1 VDLSDGNDPSGE
13 ANREFGGGPGL
24 IEASDIDQKGW
35 ALTLTSVNE
44 HSTILVAVH
53 GPDGPGISAGLMSVL
68 ADAGVEIYDVEQIV
82 VRGRL
87 TLNVL
92 VGVSGERAT
101 IRDLLFFGWERG
113 LNVEFE
119 KVEDTPTP
127 TRPMSVVTLIG
138 MSVGAADFGAV
149 AAAIAEA
156 GGNIDRIYR
165 LSRYPV
171 VSYELAVSNG
181 NLDQMRENLVRTAA
195 ALPID
200 VAIQRD
206 GLERRGKRMVIMDVD
221 STLIQDEVINLLAR
235 EAGVEERVSE
245 LTHLA
250 LTGAIDFE
258 QSLRERVGL
267 LKGLDQTAITRVH
280 ENITLTS
287 GARTFIRTLKRLGL
301 VTAIVSAGFTRFSD
315 VLAADLGIDYAL
327 SNTLEMVDGHLTG
340 DLVGEFVDGPRKARF
355 LKTIAEA
362 EGIPLSQVVAVG
374 DGAND
379 LEMLA
384 TAGLGIAFNA
394 KPVVKERADTA
405 ISVPYL
411 DAILFTMGIRRQHVE
426 EADEADPFFEVG
438 ERIEVPGIPPL

>member
-1 VDLSDGNDPSGE
+1 VS
-13 ANREFGGGPGL
+13 
-24 IEASDIDQKGW
+24 
-35 ALTLTSVNE
+35 E

-92 VGVSGERAT
+92 IGVSGERAT

-119 KVEDTPTP
+119 KVDDTPTP
-127 TRPMSVVTLIG
+127 TRPMSVVTVIG
-138 MSVGAADFGAV
+138 MAVGADDFGSV
-149 AAAIAEA
+149 AGAIADA
-156 GGNIDRIYR
+156 GGNIDRIFR

-171 VSYELAVSNG
+171 VSYELLVSNG
-181 NLDQMRENLVRTAA
+181 NLDKMRENLVRTAVER
-195 ALPID
+195 PID
-200 VAIQRD
+200 IAIQRD
-206 GLERRGKRMVIMDVD
+206 GLERRGKRMVILDVD
-221 STLIQDEVINLLAR
+221 STLIQEEVSNLLAR
-235 EAGVEERVSE
+235 EAGAEERCAE
-245 LTHLA
+245 LTALA
-250 LTGAIDFE
+250 LNAEIDFE
-258 QSLRERVGL
+258 EALRERVAL

-287 GARTFIRTLKRLGL
+287 GARTFIRTLKRLGM
-301 VTAIVSAGFTRFSD
+301 VTAIVSAGFTRFTD
-315 VLAADLGIDYAL
+315 VLAADLGIDYSL
-327 SNTLEMVDGHLTG
+327 SNTLEMKDGLLTGQLAGELVDGT
-340 DLVGEFVDGPRKARF
+340 RKAAF
-355 LKTIAEA
+355 LRSIAEA

-379 LEMLA
+379 LDMLA

-394 KPVVKERADTA
+394 KPVVRAQADTA

-426 EADEADPFFEVG
+426 EADQADGHFDPG
-438 ERIEVPGIPPL
+438 KRIEVPGTPPI

>member
-1 VDLSDGNDPSGE
+1 M
-13 ANREFGGGPGL
+13 
-24 IEASDIDQKGW
+24 
-35 ALTLTSVNE
+35 TE

-53 GPDGPGISAGLMSVL
+53 GPDGPGISAGLMAVL
-68 ADAGVEIYDVEQIV
+68 ADADVEIYDVEQIV

-92 VGVSGERAT
+92 IGVSGERAT

-119 KVEDTPTP
+119 KVQDTPTP
-127 TRPMSVVTLIG
+127 TLPMSVVTVIG
-138 MSVGAADFGAV
+138 MSVGPEDFGAV
-149 AAAIAEA
+149 ASAIAAA
-156 GGNIDRIYR
+156 GGNIDRIFR

-171 VSYELAVSNG
+171 VSYELVVGNG
-181 NLDQMRENLVRTAA
+181 NLDEMRANLVQAA
-195 ALPID
+195 ADRPID
-200 VAIQRD
+200 IAIQRE
-206 GLERRGKRMVIMDVD
+206 GLERRAKRMVIMDVD

-235 EAGVEERVSE
+235 EAGVEDRVSE
-245 LTHLA
+245 LTRLA
-250 LTGAIDFE
+250 LNGEVDFE
-258 QSLRERVGL
+258 QALRERVSL

-315 VLAADLGIDYAL
+315 ALAKDLGIDYSL
-327 SNTLEMVDGHLTG
+327 SNTLEMVDGLLTG
-340 DLVGEFVDGPRKARF
+340 ELVGDFVDGPRKAAF

-379 LEMLA
+379 LDMLA

-394 KPVVKERADTA
+394 KPIVRERADTA

-426 EADEADPFFEVG
+426 EADAADPLFEVS
-438 ERIEVPGIPPL
+438 ERIEVPGMPPV